1 MAYQKTVDKWKL
13 KKWFSVYAPKVFEN
27 KAICEIPANSEKGVA
42 GRNIKIGL
50 DALTN
55 NVYNSNANVI
65 LRITDAENDSA
76 HTKILRIE
84 LLDSYINSIV
94 RKAHSAIETRMK
106 INTQDSRGIT
116 IKGIII
122 TKQRVAHTKIKGL
135 RNEVNNFII
144 QYCKNLDSD
153 AVIKDV
159 IEKKMQS
166 QLIAK
171 LRKIVPISKLEIKK
185 IELN

>member
-13 KKWFSVYAPKVFEN
+13 KKWFSVYAPKIFEN
-27 KAICEIPANSEKGVA
+27 RVICEIPAGSDKNVTD
-42 GRNIKIGL
+42 RNIKIGL
-50 DALTN
+50 DTLTN
-55 NVYNSNANVI
+55 NVYNSNTNVI

-84 LLDSYINSIV
+84 LLDSYLNSIV

-106 INTQDSRGIT
+106 ISTRDSKEIT
-116 IKGIII
+116 IKGIVI

-135 RNEVNNFII
+135 REEVNDFISH
-144 QYCKNLDSD
+144 YCKNLDSD
-153 AVIKDV
+153 AVVKDI